1 LPASGISGRTNSPY
15 APCIDQITID
25 EFLDGVDT
33 FLSGTDIPQ
42 NQDELHNTIT
52 RLELSLSRLR
62 RLPKHLRPVFTDIT
76 TAAVEHAYACL
87 DYAYLKRGIDIE
99 PFIRELHPEK
109 KPGPDWRYQ
118 KVDWLEAKK
127 QRTKALPVATCFIP
141 PDIVLKSVRPDR
153 DSDFVTFLR
162 AQLDP
167 IVVEGLIND
176 YQLGVTSKKD
186 VIFFQLD
193 INGSCRTGK
202 IMKYDPE
209 TGHRIKDEKCPSR
222 ITWVH
227 SLMKYPNGLPE
238 DWQLTQC
245 LFGEHLLKQYPG
257 KVVALVESE
266 KTAVICAGLMP
277 RFLWLATGGKSQIND
292 RLLVL
297 KGRKIVA
304 FPDIDGYD
312 EWQRKLAEYPELA
325 VTISP
330 VLQQNATKEDREAH
344 IDIADWLIRYLFDAA
359 PEDAWKRNTEFLKA
373 VEFLSPE
380 NQEQVGRLIEELDL
394 VFLGAE
400 KVEEGCNP
408 VPAEESPP

>member
-1 LPASGISGRTNSPY
+1 MPGLQKYGGRSTRYTCPNCKRDHCFTRYLDDNGEEIDPTCGICDHTGSCGYHLPPR
-15 APCIDQITID
+15 
-25 EFLDGVDT
+25 EFY
-33 FLSGTDIPQ
+33 
-42 NQDELHNTIT
+42 
-52 RLELSLSRLR
+52 
-62 RLPKHLRPVFTDIT
+62 K
-76 TAAVEHAYACL
+76 
-87 DYAYLKRGIDIE
+87 
-99 PFIRELHPEK
+99 LHPEK

-118 KVDWLEAKK
+118 KVDWLEARK
-127 QRTKALPVATCFIP
+127 QQTKTLPVATCFIP
-141 PDIVLKSVRPDR
+141 PDIVLKSVRPER
-153 DSDFVTFLR
+153 NSDVVTFLLTI
-162 AQLDP
+162 LDP
-167 IVVEGLIND
+167 IIVEGLIHD

-209 TGHRIKDEKCPSR
+209 TGHRIKDEKQPNR
-222 ITWVH
+222 INWVH
-227 SLMKYPNGLPE
+227 AVMKAGKQLPE

-245 LFGEHLLKQYPG
+245 LFGEHLLKQYPK

-312 EWQRKLAEYPELA
+312 EWERKLADYSDLDIR
-325 VTISP
+325 ISP

-344 IDIADWLIRYLFDAA
+344 IDIADWLLRYMFGPA
-359 PEDAWKRNTEFLKA
+359 PVEVDKWHQEFLKA
-373 VEFLSPE
+373 AEFISPE
-380 NQEQVGRLIEELDL
+380 HHAEVEALIHDLELEFWGAVKIETNEDEE
-394 VFLGAE
+394 
-400 KVEEGCNP
+400 
-408 VPAEESPP
+408 PP

>member
-1 LPASGISGRTNSPY
+1 MPGLQKYGGRSTRYTCPGCKRDHCFTRYLDDNGEEIDPTCGICDHTGSCGYHLPPR
-15 APCIDQITID
+15 
-25 EFLDGVDT
+25 EFY
-33 FLSGTDIPQ
+33 
-42 NQDELHNTIT
+42 
-52 RLELSLSRLR
+52 
-62 RLPKHLRPVFTDIT
+62 K
-76 TAAVEHAYACL
+76 
-87 DYAYLKRGIDIE
+87 
-99 PFIRELHPEK
+99 LHPEK
-109 KPGPDWRYQ
+109 MPGPDWRYQ

-127 QRTKALPVATCFIP
+127 QQTKTLPVATCFIP
-141 PDIVLKSVRPDR
+141 PDIVLKSVRPER
-153 DSDFVTFLR
+153 NSDFVTFLLTI
-162 AQLDP
+162 LDP
-167 IVVEGLIND
+167 IIVEGLIHD

-209 TGHRIKDEKCPSR
+209 TGHRIKDEKQPNR
-222 ITWVH
+222 INWVH
-227 SLMKYPNGLPE
+227 AIMKAGKQLPE

-245 LFGEHLLKQYPG
+245 LFGEHLLKQYPK

-292 RLLVL
+292 RMLVL

-330 VLQQNATKEDREAH
+330 VLQQNSTREDREAH
-344 IDIADWLIRYLFDAA
+344 IDIADWLLRYMFGPA
-359 PEDAWKRNTEFLKA
+359 PAETDKWHQEFLKA
-373 VEFLSPE
+373 AKFISPE
-380 NQEQVGRLIEELDL
+380 NHEEVEAFIRDLELEFWGAVKIET
-394 VFLGAE
+394 
-400 KVEEGCNP
+400 KEED
-408 VPAEESPP
+408 PPP

>member
-1 LPASGISGRTNSPY
+1 MYSLQKYAGPSSRHTCPACGKPRCFTLY
-15 APCIDQITID
+15 VD
-25 EFLDGVDT
+25 EDGKPLDPTVGKCDHT
-33 FLSGTDIPQ
+33 GSCNYHKTPSEFFK
-42 NQDELHNTIT
+42 E
-52 RLELSLSRLR
+52 
-62 RLPKHLRPVFTDIT
+62 
-76 TAAVEHAYACL
+76 
-87 DYAYLKRGIDIE
+87 
-99 PFIRELHPEK
+99 HPERR
-109 KPGPDWRYQ
+109 PNPDWRYQ

-127 QRTKALPVATCFIP
+127 QRMKVLPVATCFIP
-141 PDIVLKSVRPDR
+141 PDIVLRSVKPQRN
-153 DSDFVTFLR
+153 SDLVEFLLKI
-162 AQLDP
+162 LDP
-167 IVVEGLIND
+167 VIVEDLIRD
-176 YQLGVTSKKD
+176 YQLGVTSKGD

-202 IMKYDPE
+202 IMKYNPE
-209 TGHRIKDEKCPSR
+209 TGHRIKDENCPGR

-227 SLMKYPNGLPE
+227 SLMKYPNGLPQ
-238 DWQLTQC
+238 DWHLTQC
-245 LFGEHLLKQYPG
+245 LFGEHLLKQYPK

-297 KGRKIVA
+297 KGRRVVA

-312 EWQRKLAEYPELA
+312 EWQRKLADYPELA

-359 PEDAWKRNTEFLKA
+359 PEDAWKRNAEFLKA
-373 VEFLSPE
+373 VQFIAPE
-380 NQEQVGRLIEELDL
+380 NQEQVGRLIQDLDL

-400 KVEEGCNP
+400 KIEPPPENP
-408 VPAEESPP
+408 P